1 MLKNKT
7 KKIWCNKNKTK
18 QIIFLP
24 QTTQWAKYSF
34 YNLKNV
40 KINGDNDIL
49 GNIFFEN
56 KYWVI
61 DFI

>member
-1 MLKNKT
+1 ME
-7 KKIWCNKNKTK
+7 KIWCNKNK
-18 QIIFLP
+18 
-24 QTTQWAKYSF
+24 TQWAKYSF

-56 KYWVI
+56 KYWAI